1 MNVGVSCQKI
11 GSGRCSVVRMPSEI
25 REEEGPKERVESM
38 ASNRIKVQ
46 QQSLSEREE
55 RQVTDDGRRKKTRSE
70 EEGKC
75 WAEADKM
82 RKESLTTTFA
92 NDEMPQFRPESSGF
106 SSTQSCDIR
115 PSSPSC
121 RGIALPGT
129 IHPITARF
137 FDQESGLAHQTDHQ
151 TWKHQLLPLWTLS
164 WPAGRGLSAQEGFV
178 AKSKHCDAIGEA
190 AMRKRNVATF

>member
-38 ASNRIKVQ
+38 ASNRTKVQ

-82 RKESLTTTFA
+82 RKESLATTFA

-106 SSTQSCDIR
+106 SSTFLRISFEPRESAIISYSELR
-115 PSSPSC
+115 YSAFESLLPWYSPS
-121 RGIALPGT
+121 RHNP
-129 IHPITARF
+129 P
-137 FDQESGLAHQTDHQ
+137 DH
-151 TWKHQLLPLWTLS
+151 
-164 WPAGRGLSAQEGFV
+164 G
-178 AKSKHCDAIGEA
+178 AIL
-190 AMRKRNVATF
+190 